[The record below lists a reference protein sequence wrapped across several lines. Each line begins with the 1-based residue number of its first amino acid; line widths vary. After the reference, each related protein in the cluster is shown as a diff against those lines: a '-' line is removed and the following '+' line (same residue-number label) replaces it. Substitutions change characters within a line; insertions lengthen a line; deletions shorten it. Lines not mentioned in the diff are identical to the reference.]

1 VLVCCFIEGGKSVKK
16 ALGIL
21 GLIVLLGLFPV
32 LCWAQSPGSTNTTL
46 SGKINLTITGVTYE
60 TLTLVNCFNVDLAN
74 CTVKNLVLVRCW
86 NVDVVDSMF
95 VGEGVAVVADTCMA
109 VAITRCIFS
118 ESYSQQ
124 LIKIRSSMITIE

>member
-1 VLVCCFIEGGKSVKK
+1 MKKTLSILV
-16 ALGIL
+16 
-21 GLIVLLGLFPV
+21 LIVLLGLPPA
-32 LCWAQSPGSTNTTL
+32 LCFAQSPGSTNTTI

-86 NVDVVDSMF
+86 NIDVVDSVF
-95 VGEGVAVVADTCMA
+95 AGEGVAVVADTCMA

-124 LIKIRSSMITIE
+124 LIKIRSSMVTIE